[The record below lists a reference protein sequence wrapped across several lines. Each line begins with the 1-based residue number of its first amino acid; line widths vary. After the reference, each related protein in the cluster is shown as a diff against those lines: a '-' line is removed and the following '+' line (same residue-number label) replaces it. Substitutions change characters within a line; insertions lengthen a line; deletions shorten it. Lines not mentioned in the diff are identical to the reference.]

1 MTLNDYLSLI
11 PSAHSDKPRFLALF
25 TAVLTQSLD
34 LLPLIQSLTA
44 AFNPE
49 TAEGPQL
56 DALATQ
62 LSLSRAL
69 DESDDSLR
77 SRLKTAVLTSH
88 WRGTNESLFA
98 LLATLLPDAAYT
110 DNCDLTVTVSDLSIP
125 VPAGIRRFLS
135 AGSDNQPE
143 K

>member
-11 PSAHSDKPRFLALF
+11 PSAHSDKPRFVAFL

-34 LLPLIQSLTA
+34 LLPLIQSLTT

-49 TAEGPQL
+49 TAEGLQL

-62 LSLSRAL
+62 LSISRVP
-69 DESDDSLR
+69 DESDASLR
-77 SRLKTAVLTSH
+77 ARLKTSILSSH

-98 LLATLLPDAAYT
+98 LLQTLLPDAAYT
-110 DNCDLTVTVSDLSIP
+110 DNCDLSVTVSDPSVP
-125 VPAGIRRFLS
+125 VPAGIR
-135 AGSDNQPE
+135 
-143 K
+143 KIT